1 MIFRKDAQGKRFI
14 TARYSAANYK
24 RLVLFFDAVDKTEE
38 GYFRF
43 TSAGYEPLVVENLEY
58 TFTGYPVYS
67 IAHYYDMNGDAM
79 RDPDMKVYVD
89 RQHGHLIP
97 LYFRQ
102 DNAPFTR
109 YGVLEQEVF
118 VDDDARRYRPK
129 IASELDR
136 FLNMWGKNILE
147 QGFRPEQATPPAIT
161 LDEFAATYA

>member
-1 MIFRKDAQGKRFI
+1 M
-14 TARYSAANYK
+14 
-24 RLVLFFDAVDKTEE
+24 
-38 GYFRF
+38 
-43 TSAGYEPLVVENLEY
+43 VENLEY

-67 IAHYYDMNGDAM
+67 ITHYYDMNGDAM

-118 VDDDARRYRPK
+118 VDDDACRYRPK

-147 QGFRPEQATPPAIT
+147 QGFRPEQAAPPAIT
-161 LDEFAATYA
+161 LDEFAAAYA